1 MNQGEREAKM
11 NTIIIRRGDLIAYLN
26 ILEEE
31 AAKIK
36 TRIRILGEELTR
48 MYAEEDKQDDIDY
61 EAEADGDGDMR
72 RQQ

>member
-48 MYAEEDKQDDIDY
+48 MYAEEDKQDDI